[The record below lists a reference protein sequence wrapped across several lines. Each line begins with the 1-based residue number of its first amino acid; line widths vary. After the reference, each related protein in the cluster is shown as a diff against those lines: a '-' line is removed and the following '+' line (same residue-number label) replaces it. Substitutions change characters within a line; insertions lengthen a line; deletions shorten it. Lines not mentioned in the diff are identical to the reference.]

1 MIPKSEHSRL
11 IDGLMLQSAINGDS
25 ALAELIA
32 KECSVCEYAS
42 GDVII
47 EIGDHTDDLYFIL
60 RGRVEIL
67 VYDTFVAQRVAG
79 QHVGEM
85 AAIDPRVD
93 RNATVKAIED
103 CEVAVLN
110 EQALGRIAQ
119 LKPEIWRNIAR
130 ELVQRLRESPGNSSI
145 NNCTEESYWFQMK
158 RHLFYLF
165 LVIFASTA
173 IITLLGIAEIVSIND
188 FYLKG
193 LYTTLLV
200 ELIGTV
206 IGLFKTARFFKV
218 AKNDRS

>member
-1 MIPKSEHSRL
+1 M
-11 IDGLMLQSAINGDS
+11 
-25 ALAELIA
+25 
-32 KECSVCEYAS
+32 
-42 GDVII
+42 
-47 EIGDHTDDLYFIL
+47 
-60 RGRVEIL
+60 
-67 VYDTFVAQRVAG
+67 AQRVAG